1 MTVPV
6 SHLANLSAEHR
17 RQLESLLLKFDQSWD
32 EKRLPAVLRQLPAD
46 SPLRRPALI
55 EMIKIDLERRRKAG
69 QKVRLEAYLKP
80 FPELGTADD
89 LPVDLILAEYQAR
102 RQFGTAPDLAEYARR
117 FPRQAAELQRLAG
130 EADRE
135 TVPPPLSVPPS
146 ATASTLRPVEGKE
159 STAGPHGG
167 PTAAAELPE
176 QFGRY
181 RILKRIGRGG
191 MGTVYLAHDTQ
202 LDRQVAL
209 KAPHFSLGDDP
220 EVLQRFQR
228 EARAAAT

>member
-1 MTVPV
+1 MTIPA

-55 EMIKIDLERRRKAG
+55 ELIKIDLERRRKAG

-117 FPRQAAELQRLAG
+117 FPRQAVELQRLAG
-130 EADRE
+130 EA
-135 TVPPPLSVPPS
+135 TPPSLSVPPS
-146 ATASTLRPVEGKE
+146 ATASTL
-159 STAGPHGG
+159 
-167 PTAAAELPE
+167 
-176 QFGRY
+176 
-181 RILKRIGRGG
+181 
-191 MGTVYLAHDTQ
+191 
-202 LDRQVAL
+202 
-209 KAPHFSLGDDP
+209 
-220 EVLQRFQR
+220 
-228 EARAAAT
+228 